1 MTKERPVSSQITR
14 ITGDLSAHVLWTS
27 PLLLRLVVFCLLLSG
42 GCAHRIHVDPIPTA
56 PAAVPISK
64 SLQIAI
70 RSLSLEGADHRP
82 GITLLEWSRDDLH
95 RAIVRYAEQRKTFAS
110 IVNDRPDLTLQ
121 VRTKLTLTSR
131 QGRYHYH
138 VRVQAEMSETGRPI
152 KTYIAEGSAPGSI
165 ARWVTA
171 SDRDPIEAAL
181 KLALDDLFSRI
192 EADRSLYTSEVEIP
206 AP

>member
-1 MTKERPVSSQITR
+1 MTNERYTLRTQS
-14 ITGDLSAHVLWTS
+14 
-27 PLLLRLVVFCLLLSG
+27 LLLWLVVLCPLLSG
-42 GCAHRIHVDPIPTA
+42 GCVHRIHVNPVPTA
-56 PAAVPISK
+56 SAAASIQK
-64 SLQIAI
+64 SLRVTV
-70 RSLSLEGADHRP
+70 RSLALEGADHRP
-82 GITLLEWSRDDLH
+82 GITLLEWSRDDVH

-138 VRVQAEMSETGRPI
+138 VRVQAEMSETSRPI

-171 SDRDPIEAAL
+171 SDRDPVESAL
-181 KLALDDLFSRI
+181 KLALDDLFSQI
-192 EADRSLYTSEVEIP
+192 EADRSVYTDEGGTSVP
-206 AP
+206 